1 MRTTSGV
8 FWRRQGHGLP
18 RAYARLPN
26 GRRVALRLPG
36 SGRAVTDVAT
46 AQALYAKL
54 LAEHQRQTLRG
65 LHGLAPVTMALQAAA
80 AEHLRLK
87 ALANKVTTQSL
98 ESDQRHLER
107 ACQFF
112 GADTLLEAIT
122 PQRVGQWATWLQTTR
137 FPLRLTDGRRR
148 GKRRTRLMSP
158 SNARK
163 CLNSLSNLFRRAQE
177 QGWVSMGVNPV
188 SALMTKPQGKAH
200 EARWFEAHEVAL
212 LLESARTL
220 QRKRPDLAVG
230 CAYELIATAALT
242 GARPGEL
249 LGLKAEDV
257 SFDRTIITIRGTKTA
272 GAFRSVPLWPQLRE
286 ILYPYLCP
294 DDRTPRTGLL
304 FRSPKTGARLREV
317 RRMLDAVGIRAGLP
331 PRAVNL
337 YAFRHSFCSA
347 ALQLLD
353 RGAPVSPY
361 TVARWLGH
369 GGTALVNRVYGH
381 LGEVRHRAEVME
393 FRVQQHAATLKD
405 RLAALQRS
413 DSVCDSVLDPAS

>member
-1 MRTTSGV
+1 MKTKSGV
-8 FWRRQGHGLP
+8 FWRCQGQGLK

-36 SGRAVTDVAT
+36 SGRAVTDAAT
-46 AQALYAKL
+46 AQTLYAKL
-54 LAEHQRQTLRG
+54 VSEHQRQTLRG
-65 LHGLAPVTMALQAAA
+65 LHGLSAAAMALQAGA

-107 ACQFF
+107 ACRFF

-122 PQRVGQWATWLQTTR
+122 PQRVGQWSTWLQTTR
-137 FPLRLTDGRRR
+137 FPVRLAEGRRR
-148 GKRRTRLMSP
+148 GKRPARLMGP
-158 SNARK
+158 ANARK

-188 SALMTKPQGKAH
+188 GALMTKPQGKPH

-212 LLESARTL
+212 VLESARTL
-220 QRKRPDLAVG
+220 QRKRPDVALG
-230 CAYELIATAALT
+230 CGYELIATAALT

-257 SFDRTIITIRGTKTA
+257 SFDRSLITIHGTKTA
-272 GAFRSVPLWPQLRE
+272 GAFRSVALWPQLRE
-286 ILYPYLCP
+286 ILYPYICP

-304 FRSPKTGARLREV
+304 FRSPKTDGRLKDV
-317 RRMLDAVGIRAGLP
+317 RKMLDAVAARVGLAARAL
-331 PRAVNL
+331 NL
-337 YAFRHSFCSA
+337 YAFRHSFCAA

-361 TVARWLGH
+361 TVAKWLGH

-381 LGEVRHRAEVME
+381 LGEVRHRAEAME
-393 FRVQQHAATLKD
+393 FRVEQHAAKLGE

-413 DSVCDSVLDPAS
+413 DSVFDSVLNPA

>member
-1 MRTTSGV
+1 MKTKSGV
-8 FWRRQGHGLP
+8 FWRCQGQGLR
-18 RAYARLPN
+18 RAYARLPS

-36 SGRAVTDVAT
+36 SGRAVTDAAT

-54 LAEHQRQTLRG
+54 VSEHQRQTLRG
-65 LHGLAPVTMALQAAA
+65 LHGLSAAAMALQAAA

-107 ACQFF
+107 ACRFF

-122 PQRVGQWATWLQTTR
+122 PQRVGQWSTWLQTTR
-137 FPLRLTDGRRR
+137 FPVRLAEGRRR
-148 GKRRTRLMSP
+148 GKRPARLMGP
-158 SNARK
+158 ANARK

-188 SALMTKPQGKAH
+188 GALMTKPQGKPH

-212 LLESARTL
+212 VLESARTL
-220 QRKRPDLAVG
+220 QRKRPDVALG
-230 CAYELIATAALT
+230 CGYELIATAALT

-257 SFDRTIITIRGTKTA
+257 SFDRSLITIHGTKTA
-272 GAFRSVPLWPQLRE
+272 GAFRSVALWPQLRE
-286 ILYPYLCP
+286 ILYPYICP

-304 FRSPKTGARLREV
+304 FRSPKTDGRLKDV
-317 RRMLDAVGIRAGLP
+317 RKMLDAVAARVGLAARAL
-331 PRAVNL
+331 NL
-337 YAFRHSFCSA
+337 YAFRHSFCAA

-361 TVARWLGH
+361 TVAKWLGH

-381 LGEVRHRAEVME
+381 LGEVRHRAEAME
-393 FRVQQHAATLKD
+393 FRVEQHAAKLGE
-405 RLAALQRS
+405 RLAALHRS
-413 DSVCDSVLDPAS
+413 DSVFDSVLNPSP